1 MADIHEKR
9 KGPLP
14 MVGPTPVQQ
23 RILATIKDFIAAR
36 GMSPTVTE
44 LSELLGVKPPS
55 VHEQV
60 KAMLRKG
67 LVRRIEGKVR
77 TLEVVEDSP
86 HAPQVPYIPGLTAV
100 PIIGLVTAGAPILAV
115 ENRIGE
121 VWVESS
127 MVRGTCFALQV
138 KGDSMVDA
146 NIHEGDF
153 VIVRRQPIA
162 ENGEI
167 VVALLGDEA
176 TVKRLY
182 ISNTSIELRPANAA
196 YRPIRIGQEDEL
208 KILGKVL
215 AVRSTSLPGGD
226 A

>member
-1 MADIHEKR
+1 MTDIPKKR
-9 KGPLP
+9 KGPQA
-14 MVGPTPVQQ
+14 MVGPTPVQN
-23 RILATIKDFIAAR
+23 RILALIKDFVSAR
-36 GMSPTVTE
+36 GMSPTITE
-44 LSELLGVKPPS
+44 LSELMGVKPPS
-55 VHEQV
+55 MHEQV
-60 KAMLRKG
+60 AAMLRKG

-86 HAPQVPYIPGLTAV
+86 HAPQVPYLPGLTAV
-100 PIIGLVTAGAPILAV
+100 PILGLVTAGAPILAA

-127 MVRGTCFALQV
+127 VVRGSCFALQV

-146 NIHEGDF
+146 NIHDGDF

-176 TVKRLY
+176 TVKRLF
-182 ISNTSIELRPANAA
+182 ISNTSIELRPANAS

-215 AVRSTSLPGGD
+215 AVRSTALGGD
-226 A
+226 S